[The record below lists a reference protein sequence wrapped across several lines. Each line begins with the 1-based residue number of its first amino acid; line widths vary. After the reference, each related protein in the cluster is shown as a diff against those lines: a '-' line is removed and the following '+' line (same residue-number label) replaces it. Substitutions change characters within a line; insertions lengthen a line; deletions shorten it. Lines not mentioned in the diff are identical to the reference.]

1 VDLVVAWVIFPL
13 VLLALCGGCGLLVDR
28 FTGRATPRALVP
40 VVGFA
45 VIVVVGQF
53 LTLGDATAGL
63 TTPVVAALAVVGFA
77 LELPRRWAR
86 FEPWAVV
93 AAAAV
98 FVIYAAPIV
107 LSGEP
112 TIAGFIKLDDTA
124 TWLALTDRVMEHGRS
139 LDGLAPSTY
148 EATLAFNLGDGYPI
162 GVFLP
167 LGVGGELVGTDIAW
181 LLQPY
186 IAFAAGL
193 LALGLWSVARPLVT
207 SAPLRAATA
216 FVAAQPALLFGYY
229 LWGGV
234 KEVAAAALIAGT
246 AALAVAVL
254 DRPREGRGLVA
265 PVLTSAALV
274 GVLSAG
280 GLIWL
285 APLLIGVAIVLFRM
299 IGAAATAI
307 RAAAALAGVAL
318 LSVPLALSGALLPP
332 TSSPL
337 TDHAARGNLIEP
349 LKPTQVAG
357 VWISGDFRLDP
368 SQPLITYVL
377 IAVACFAAVAGLVWA
392 ARAARPGP
400 LIYVVGSLAACA
412 VLVVVGSPWVD
423 GKALATASPAIPFA
437 AMLAIGWLGFAG
449 QRLAAGTLA
458 LFVAGGVL
466 WSNALGYRDVS
477 LAPHDQLAELER
489 IGDRVADE
497 GPTLMTE
504 YEPYG
509 VRHFLRDSDA
519 EGISELRRHQIP
531 LTDGTLVDKGYAADT
546 DAVAPAALA
555 FFRTLVLRRS
565 PAESRPPAAYKLI
578 WSGRYYEVWQRDA
591 STTTLPARIGLGD
604 AFDPY
609 GVAKCND
616 VRNLANQGALVAAEG
631 PEPLIVPL
639 SQASYPSSWSTPDTR
654 YAPIPLSA
662 GTITADV
669 RVDSSGEFEFWL
681 GGSVRPEVDL
691 VVDGKAVGSVREE
704 LNNLGGYVSLG
715 SAHLDPGVH
724 RVQVVFHGS
733 DLHPGSGGQA
743 TAIGPLVLTTAT
755 ADESRLVNVPA
766 SQAKSLCGKRLDW
779 IEVARP

>member
-1 VDLVVAWVIFPL
+1 VDLLAAWVAFPL
-13 VLLALCGGCGLLVDR
+13 ILLILCGGCGLLVDR

-45 VIVVVGQF
+45 VIIGVGQF
-53 LTLGDATAGL
+53 LTLGDATAGF
-63 TTPVVAALAVVGFA
+63 TTPAVVAIAVVGYA
-77 LELPRRWAR
+77 VGLPGRWSR
-86 FEPWAVV
+86 FEPWVVV
-93 AAAAV
+93 AVGAV

-162 GVFLP
+162 GVFIP
-167 LGVGGELVGTDIAW
+167 LGVGGELLGTDVAW
-181 LLQPY
+181 LVQPF

-193 LALGLWSVARPLVT
+193 LALGLWSLARPLVA
-207 SAPLRAATA
+207 SPALRAAAA

-229 LWGGV
+229 LWGGI

-246 AALAVAVL
+246 AALAVAAL
-254 DRPREGRGLVA
+254 ERSRDPLALVG

-285 APLLIGVAIVLFRM
+285 VPILVGMAIVLARA
-299 IGAAATAI
+299 IGAAGTAI
-307 RAAAALAGVAL
+307 RAAGALAAVAV
-318 LSVPLALSGALLPP
+318 LSIPLAVSGALLPP

-349 LKPTQVAG
+349 LRPTQAAG
-357 VWISGDFRLDP
+357 IWISGDFRLDP
-368 SQPLITYVL
+368 AQPLITYLL
-377 IAVACFAAVAGLVWA
+377 IGVVCFAGIAGLVWA
-392 ARAARPGP
+392 ARTVRPGP
-400 LIYVVGSLAACA
+400 LIYVVGSLAACL
-412 VLVVVGSPWVD
+412 VLVLIGSPWVD

-437 AMLAIGWLGFAG
+437 AMLAIAWLGVSG
-449 QRLAAGTLA
+449 RRLAAGALA
-458 LFVAGGVL
+458 VAVAGGVL

-489 IGDRVADE
+489 IGDRFAGE

-531 LTDGTLVDKGYAADT
+531 LTDGSLVEKGFAADT
-546 DAVAPAALA
+546 DAVNPAALV

-565 PAESRPPAAYKLI
+565 PAESRPPSAYRLI
-578 WSGRYYEVWQRDA
+578 WSGRYYEVWQRGPPA
-591 STTTLPARIGLGD
+591 TALPARIGLGD

-616 VRNLANQGALVAAEG
+616 VRNLASQGDLLAAEG

-639 SQASYPSSWSTPDTR
+639 SQTSYPRAWSTPSTR
-654 YAPIPLSA
+654 YAPIPSTA

-669 RVDSSGEFEFWL
+669 RVDGGDDYEFWV
-681 GGSVRPEVDL
+681 GGSVRPRVDL
-691 VVDGKAVGSVREE
+691 VVDGDEVNSVREE

-715 SAHLDPGVH
+715 STDLEPGVH
-724 RVQVVFHGS
+724 RVEVRFHGS

-755 ADESRLVNVPA
+755 SDDSRLVSVPA
-766 SQAKSLCGKRLDW
+766 SDAQSLCGKRLDW
-779 IEVARP
+779 IEVAP